1 MYTGQDWKLN
11 EAYAAVRGS
20 DVRNRQII
28 SDVEECLR
36 QGRTPLVLTKFRD
49 HADIL
54 LAKLQDK
61 ADHVFLLKG
70 GRSRKE
76 NEQIRENMKSVP
88 EDSTGI
94 MKANGMS
101 SYMTMWMRISACW
114 IKCII
119 KD

>member
-1 MYTGQDWKLN
+1 M
-11 EAYAAVRGS
+11 RGS

-49 HADIL
+49 HAVIL
-54 LAKLQDK
+54 LAMLRDK

-76 NEQIRENMKSVP
+76 NEQIRENMKNVP
-88 EDSTGI
+88 
-94 MKANGMS
+94 ANESMVLVAIGQ
-101 SYMTMWMRISACW
+101 YI
-114 IKCII
+114 
-119 KD
+119 